1 MKLSEIKIAEEI
13 PSVATPDHAKGKNQ
27 KLFDEFS
34 DQMTDYVKKQIF
46 DIRPAET
53 GEKIKVNF
61 RGETSTTKIART
73 ADYVIRL
80 HDEIEQINMIDEKT
94 MKNSYTPISENEEAD
109 AEGFKKYRESG
120 EYEGFQYS
128 GENTYIFTDWNTKQ
142 RLKNGDYVLRSLSK
156 NNSSGFVVQAAD
168 LEEHFE
174 EVK

>member
-1 MKLSEIKIAEEI
+1 MKLSELKLAEEI
-13 PSVATPDHAKGKNQ
+13 PSGAVPATVKGKNQ

-34 DQMTDYVKKQIF
+34 DQMSDYVKKQIF
-46 DIRPAET
+46 DIRPAEQ

-61 RGETSTTKIART
+61 VGEHPTTKVARSS
-73 ADYVIRL
+73 DYVIRL

-94 MKNSYTPISENEEAD
+94 MKNNYSPIGEHEEPD

-120 EYEGFQYS
+120 EYEGFQYT
-128 GENTYIFTDWNTKQ
+128 GEDIYIFTDWNTKQ
-142 RLKNGDYVLRSLSK
+142 RLKSGDYVLRSLAK
-156 NNSSGFVVQAAD
+156 ENSSGFVVQAAD